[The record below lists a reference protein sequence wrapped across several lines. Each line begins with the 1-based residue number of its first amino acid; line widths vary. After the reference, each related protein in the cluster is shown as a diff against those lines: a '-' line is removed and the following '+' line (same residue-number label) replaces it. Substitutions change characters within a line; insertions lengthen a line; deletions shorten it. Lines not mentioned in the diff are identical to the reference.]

1 VIRRL
6 AAAVVAG
13 GLVLLA
19 SAPAAV
25 ADEEPKKLFTMDDPR
40 ITESS
45 GLARSLQHEGIWW
58 TTNDSSDSARIFAVN
73 DQGEVEATL
82 TFGAEP
88 RDVEAVSVGTDGN
101 IYVADIGDNLGDQD
115 QVTVYVLKEPDD
127 LSDQQVKYRAYDF
140 AYPDGPHNAE
150 ALLVEPK
157 TDRLFIVTKEG
168 KNGAIYS
175 LPKGEQP
182 SRREVN
188 RLSRMGTA
196 PAIVT
201 DGTFTPDG
209 KWMILR
215 DPTAMSV
222 WSWPGAKTKLSAQLP
237 LQPLGESIA
246 MGPDDKSVLI
256 GSEGESSSVYQV
268 TIPTKKAAPQA
279 TETPKPQSASGSGAT
294 DTDKSHTMRWTLIGA
309 GAFAFLMAMFTFPR
323 GRRERADAML
333 ENQRTRL
340 ERQRTRSVT

>member
-1 VIRRL
+1 MRRL
-6 AAAVVAG
+6 AAALVAVP
-13 GLVLLA
+13 LVLLA

-25 ADEEPKKLFTMDDPR
+25 ADDEPKKLFTIGDER

-73 DQGEVEATL
+73 SDGEVEAEV

-88 RDVEAVSVGTDGN
+88 RDVEAIAVGSDGN
-101 IYVADIGDNLGDQD
+101 IYIADIGDNLGDQD
-115 QVTVYVLKEPDD
+115 KVTVYVVKEPDD
-127 LSDQQVKYRAYDF
+127 LSDQQVKYRAFDF
-140 AYPDGPHNAE
+140 EYPDGPHNAE

-175 LPKGEQP
+175 LGKGEQP
-182 SRREVN
+182 SRRDVN
-188 RLSRMGTA
+188 TLSRMGTA

-222 WSWPGAKTKLSAQLP
+222 WSWPGAKTKLTTSLP
-237 LQPLGESIA
+237 LQPRGESIA

-256 GSEGESSSVYQV
+256 GSEGESSPVYQV
-268 TIPTKKAAPQA
+268 AIPTKKAAPQA
-279 TETPKPQSASGSGAT
+279 TETPKPQSASGSGAA

-309 GAFAFLMAMFTFPR
+309 GAFAFVMAMFTFPK

-333 ENQRTRL
+333 EG
-340 ERQRTRSVT
+340 QRTRSVT